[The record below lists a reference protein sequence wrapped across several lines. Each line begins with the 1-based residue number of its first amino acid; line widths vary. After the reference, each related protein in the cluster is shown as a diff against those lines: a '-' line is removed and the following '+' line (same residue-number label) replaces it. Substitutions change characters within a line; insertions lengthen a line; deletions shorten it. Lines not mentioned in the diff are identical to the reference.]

1 MPENIR
7 FFPHFLSYIYLL
19 LFVFL
24 VFPGPAIPEDCHN
37 KLNSI
42 SSGDLTELLLAVDGN
57 FSEKEKKAL
66 NKQQI
71 IKDIYAKLKNAG
83 IKSSIIEKKELIKTN
98 TFIKV
103 RIHSILLERQVYLCS
118 AQIILRQPSQK
129 ECTVKKHSN
138 VTTLAKFVPSLI
150 NDLMNQLI
158 RDIK

>member
-1 MPENIR
+1 MR
-7 FFPHFLSYIYLL
+7 FYSRFLSYIYFL
-19 LFVFL
+19 LFVFI
-24 VFPGPAIPEDCHN
+24 VFPGSAIPEDCLN
-37 KLNSI
+37 KINSI
-42 SSGDLTELLLAVDGN
+42 SSGDLKELLFAVDGN

-83 IKSSIIEKKELIKTN
+83 LKARIIEKKELIKNN

-118 AQIILRQPSQK
+118 AAIIQRLPSQK

-150 NDLMNQLI
+150 NDLMDQLI